1 MVSARMVIM
10 ALGPQECPEDHS
22 IRLARLLCDGLCAWT
37 VDMQIVTHFPPPP
50 LSPPPDIICLQLSK
64 TRNVPEVIHSFRER
78 YASASLLG
86 LFCIGA
92 DIPAAVLSGLLDDLD
107 DYLTCPFRDV
117 DVFPRVQRLL
127 RSRKELTTPY
137 QCAERKALVRNGLV
151 GESRPFLR
159 VLHMVSAVAY
169 TDVTVLILGE
179 TGTGKELIARA
190 IHYQSSRRDKPFVP
204 VNCGALPEY
213 LVENELFGHAKG
225 AYTDASSPEK
235 GLIAEAEKGTLF
247 LDEVDT
253 LKISA
258 QVKLLRFLQD
268 REYRSLGST
277 KNHTADVRIIA
288 ASNTDLLS
296 QVQAQRFREDLY
308 YRLNVIVIR
317 LPPLRERQ
325 EDILLL
331 ASHFLR
337 RYAHH
342 YGRESLQLCADALHK
357 LVAYPWPGNIR
368 ELETII
374 HRAVILAS
382 SPVLQRE
389 DIDLPGLSQCAMPET
404 HSFREAKTRVLEQFE
419 RTYLSNLLTAHEGN
433 VTHAAKHAGEPRRSL
448 QRLLKKY
455 RLNRCGL

>member
-1 MVSARMVIM
+1 MVIM
-10 ALGPQECPEDHS
+10 ALGSQACPEDHS
-22 IRLARLLCDGLCAWT
+22 RRLPRLLCDGLYTWT
-37 VDMQIVTHFPPPP
+37 VDTQIVTHFPPPP
-50 LSPPPDIICLQLSK
+50 LSPPPDIICLQLSE
-64 TRNVPEVIHSFRER
+64 TQNLREVIHFFRNR

-92 DIPAAVLSGLLDDLD
+92 ATPATALSGLLDDLD

-127 RSRKELTTPY
+127 RSQKERTTSP
-137 QCAERKALVRNGLV
+137 QCAERKALVRHGLV
-151 GESRPFLR
+151 GESQPFLR
-159 VLHMVSAVAY
+159 VLHMVSEVAY

-190 IHYQSSRRDKPFVP
+190 IHYQSSRRNKPFVP

-268 REYRSLGST
+268 HEYRSLGST
-277 KNHTADVRIIA
+277 KNHTADIRIIA
-288 ASNTDLLS
+288 ATNTDLQQ
-296 QVQAQRFREDLY
+296 QVQEQRFREDLY

-325 EDILLL
+325 EDIPLL

-342 YGRESLQLCADALHK
+342 YGRESLRLSADALHK

-368 ELETII
+368 ELETVL
-374 HRAVILAS
+374 HRAIILAS

-389 DIDLPGLSQCAMPET
+389 DIDLPDSSQCAIPET

-419 RTYLSNLLTAHEGN
+419 RTYLSDLLTTHEGN
-433 VTHAAKHAGEPRRSL
+433 VTRAAKHAGEPRRSL

-455 RLNRCGL
+455 RLNRCDL